1 MKFLS
6 VLLRMSN
13 SSGDFENLNAC
24 TCRWIAVRCSFMYN
38 SWMNACFLSAKGVL
52 AHVQLQQYNQKQ
64 ECIQA
69 TSNICGCLGVL
80 IYTCPMWAH
89 VPGHTDT
96 PFISSTNWKKDRFAQ
111 VRCADWRQVDSEQAA
126 VHILGCWLGSIHHIN
141 TSLPTVKWKK
151 CTCGETTHFV
161 NWMDLITLC
170 CWGCSSLEKYRVH
183 FGLCKSHCIYL
194 VFIDFWCLS
203 SMWNSSSRNNYSAP
217 LILPSLLCHGHL

>member
-38 SWMNACFLSAKGVL
+38 SWMNACVLSAKGVL

-89 VPGHTDT
+89 VLGHTDT
-96 PFISSTNWKKDRFAQ
+96 PFISSTNWKKDRIIIFQ
-111 VRCADWRQVDSEQAA
+111 WKVYWVCPSTV
-126 VHILGCWLGSIHHIN
+126 CWLKAGGQWAGSCAY
-141 TSLPTVKWKK
+141 TWLLA
-151 CTCGETTHFV
+151 GV
-161 NWMDLITLC
+161 NPPHQYFLAYCEMK
-170 CWGCSSLEKYRVH
+170 EMH
-183 FGLCKSHCIYL
+183 
-194 VFIDFWCLS
+194 
-203 SMWNSSSRNNYSAP
+203 MWRDH
-217 LILPSLLCHGHL
+217 LLC